1 MSYLAD
7 SLTKIEQFEGRIPW
21 LYLDSDEP
29 GNVTCGVGCEL
40 ANVMAAL
47 CLPFNNGVLRATDN
61 EIKAEFLR
69 VSAMKSGMA
78 PAIYRGPLTLS
89 NDAIDGELMR
99 RLQVVDTALRMR
111 LLNYDDLPDSWKL
124 ALLDMGFNMGPARLF
139 SEYPAFIEAI
149 REGNAQAAEAQCN
162 RKQVGMV
169 RNDWTRECFQQ

>member
-7 SLTKIEQFEGRIPW
+7 SLAKIEQFEGRIPW

-29 GNVTCGVGCEL
+29 GNVTCGVGFEL
-40 ANVMAAL
+40 ANVAAAL
-47 CLPFNNGVLRATDN
+47 ALPFQNGIIPATDDD
-61 EIKAEFLR
+61 ITGEFCR
-69 VSAMKSGMA
+69 VSVMKSGMA

-89 NDAIDGELMR
+89 NDVIDGELMR

-124 ALLDMGFNMGPARLF
+124 ALLDIGFNMGPARLF

-149 REGNAQAAEAQCN
+149 RDGNAQAAEAQCN
-162 RKQVGMV
+162 RRQVGMV
-169 RNDWTRECFQQ
+169 RNDWTRQCFQS